1 METEIINK
9 PSGSKTTFLIVIIFS
24 AAFIIYYSVMSMIS
38 PARKLAE
45 IKDEFGV
52 DPAEKSANNKRI
64 YTDSTYLSLLKEK
77 AFLQSRI
84 TMAETDSIY
93 LAINL
98 ADNTA
103 NIEISGVA
111 VHKAKMSEVHT
122 SKILL
127 KGNEN
132 IILSL
137 LALPF
142 SVSNEYSTIRKD
154 PVMIK
159 VAPKDTSE
167 YKPDI
172 MPDTSIT
179 EPVNYMLETTNGIRI
194 YVYQQEN
201 DKFTYRMSR
210 FKFDIKN
217 RLRDTWSS
225 LKSVALF
232 KVPEYHPFIKMRLP
246 RADAKI
252 IYRALPKYG
261 QIAVFRE

>member
-1 METEIINK
+1 METEIINNR
-9 PSGSKTTFLIVIIFS
+9 PGRKTTFIILIIFVV
-24 AAFIIYYSVMSMIS
+24 AFIVYYSVMSMIS
-38 PARKLAE
+38 PSLKLDA
-45 IKDEFGV
+45 IKDEFNIK
-52 DPAEKSANNKRI
+52 PAENKEVDERI
-64 YTDSTYLSLLKEK
+64 YSDSTYLKLLKEK

-84 TMAETDSIY
+84 ALAETDSIY

-98 ADNTA
+98 SDSTA

-111 VHKAKMSEVHT
+111 VHQAKMSEVHT
-122 SKILL
+122 SRILI
-127 KGNEN
+127 KGNDN
-132 IILSL
+132 IVLSL

-142 SVSNEYSTIRKD
+142 TVSNDYSTIRKD

-179 EPVNYMLETTNGIRI
+179 EPVNYFLEMTNGIRI
-194 YVYQQEN
+194 YIYQEEN
-201 DKFTYRMSR
+201 DKFSDRINR
-210 FKFDIKN
+210 FKFDIKD
-217 RLRDTWSS
+217 RMQDTWNS

-232 KVPEYHPFIKMRLP
+232 NVPEYHPFIKMRLP

-252 IYRALPKYG
+252 IYRALPKNG